1 MKYEMK
7 QKQKRAKSENPTVKA
22 PIGNLMGEKL
32 KSKLNEV
39 KFYEYLGFKNK
50 SKEGL
55 LF

>member
-1 MKYEMK
+1 MK
-7 QKQKRAKSENPTVKA
+7 QKQKRAKSENPTDKA
-22 PIGNLMGEKL
+22 QIGNVNGEKL